1 MFIGTLVCIRTNSK
15 CTKSLCK
22 KIKTTHIQ
30 KTDKDEQTEI
40 INELTSNLEK
50 YVTENEELQEQISK
64 LNEAQEQSKIASELL
79 LQSGN
84 EETNKIISE
93 RDQLSKLND
102 EKDITIQQVNDDL
115 EKLRTEC
122 RI

>member
-1 MFIGTLVCIRTNSK
+1 MSAAKNEIEKIR
-15 CTKSLCK
+15 
-22 KIKTTHIQ
+22 HIQ

-50 YVTENEELQEQISK
+50 YVSENEELQEQVSK

-93 RDQLSKLND
+93 RDHLSKLND
-102 EKDITIQQVNDDL
+102 EKDVTIQQVNDDL